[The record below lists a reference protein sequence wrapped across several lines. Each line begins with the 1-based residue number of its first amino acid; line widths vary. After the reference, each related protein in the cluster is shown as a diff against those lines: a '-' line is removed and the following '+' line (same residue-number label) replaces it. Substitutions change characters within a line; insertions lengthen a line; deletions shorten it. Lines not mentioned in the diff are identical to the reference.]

1 MRRVPKSFSPV
12 LLLRLLFVLVL
23 AMVGVVPTKAATM
36 IVVNED
42 GPSEGLN
49 DPSPFVAEDGNG
61 SATLGEARLRAVQF
75 AASLVGNLL
84 DSPVPIRIGVRFD
97 PLGGT
102 SNSATLGGGRAV
114 IFYHDFPG
122 APRPN
127 TWYPVALANKL
138 ATEDLN
144 GGGANEIE
152 LVLNSDVDGPVVLG
166 LKKFYYG
173 FNAVDPTKGTS
184 LVAVA
189 VHEILHGLGFA
200 TVLDRTTGAKL
211 AGLDDIFEIHL
222 ERTGANPPDFP
233 SMTDTQRLAATTA
246 APDVHWAGPNA
257 AAASALLTSGVAA
270 GGKIEMYAPGP
281 AATPGALAHF
291 SSGLAPFQVMEEF
304 YGGIQLD
311 LRLARAVLA
320 DLGWGPGPDCVTAQ
334 TSGSG
339 EVP

>member
-1 MRRVPKSFSPV
+1 
-12 LLLRLLFVLVL
+12 
-23 AMVGVVPTKAATM
+23 M

>member
-1 MRRVPKSFSPV
+1 
-12 LLLRLLFVLVL
+12 
-23 AMVGVVPTKAATM
+23 M
-36 IVVNED
+36 IVVNDD
-42 GPSEGLN
+42 GPGEGLN
-49 DPSPFVAEDGNG
+49 DPALFVADGGNG

-84 DSPVPIRIGVRFD
+84 DSPMPIRIGVRFD
-97 PLGGT
+97 PQGGT
-102 SNSATLGGGRAV
+102 SSSATLGAGRAV
-114 IFYHDFPG
+114 IFYRDFPG

-138 ATEDLN
+138 AAEDLN
-144 GGGANEIE
+144 GAASEIE

-166 LKKFYYG
+166 LKSFYYG
-173 FNAVDPTKGTS
+173 FNAVDPAKGTS

-211 AGLDDIFEIHL
+211 DGRDDIFEIHL

-233 SMTDTQRLAATTA
+233 SMTDAQRLAAITS
-246 APDVHWAGPNA
+246 APDVHWVGPNA
-257 AAASALLTSGVAA
+257 AAASTLLTAGVAA

-281 AATPGALAHF
+281 ATTPGALAHF
-291 SSGLAPFQVMEEF
+291 SSGLAPFQFMEEF

-320 DLGWGPGPDCVTAQ
+320 DLGWGPGPDCVTVQ
-334 TSGSG
+334 TGGSG
-339 EVP
+339 GAP